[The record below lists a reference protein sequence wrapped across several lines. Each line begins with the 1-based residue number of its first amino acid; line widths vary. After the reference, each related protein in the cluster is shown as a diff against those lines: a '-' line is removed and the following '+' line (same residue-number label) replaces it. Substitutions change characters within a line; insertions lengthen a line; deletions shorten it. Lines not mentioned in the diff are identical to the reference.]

1 MWAEFLAPFEH
12 DRRPKQAVAFSVKPG
27 LRNLPRDVVEA
38 AIAAGKAK
46 PAKSPG
52 KLKEASKNPI

>member
-1 MWAEFLAPFEH
+1 MWAEFLAPFNH

-38 AIAAGKAK
+38 AIAAGKAVAAEAPRK
-46 PAKSPG
+46 IKQPA
-52 KLKEASKNPI
+52 A